1 MNAGCTVVRETGLG
15 ARGCASV
22 SDSSAHQCDLGQVSS
37 LSSLVISGSLFMRGI
52 VLSMYLV
59 LKAYRGSC

>member
-1 MNAGCTVVRETGLG
+1 MRETGLG
-15 ARGCASV
+15 VRGCASV
-22 SDSSAHQCDLGQVSS
+22 SDSSAQQCDLGQVVSS

-59 LKAYRGSC
+59 LKAYRGSY